1 MAKTKPSKF
10 SATQGLL
17 AQCRQ
22 MPGQLRSVCEQA
34 ARSRYAR
41 HYHPSNPY
49 RRRHVIVDMVMAIGL
64 VFSLAMVAFITLVY
78 QRSVQHQQIEVA
90 ITSVRSAVA
99 SGDIAE
105 VQVEVRNNGR
115 QALQDAYVSFPES
128 TGFMITEAVPAFGTI
143 KGNDRVSVNVKALV
157 IGEIGSAVRINS
169 VLSYT
174 SSLGSKEQ
182 TIASQALLIS
192 GSQLTVDLEIPE
204 SLALGKAFPFTI
216 TVQNQSVA
224 SAFENILLTPNFPP
238 SWETLDSSMPL
249 DPATSAWTM
258 DRIDSLERLVIT
270 GQARLLTATADTVP
284 VGLKI
289 YAAPYGAPYL
299 QDELRLDI
307 PVFAPKVTAKLIA
320 VPPFVR
326 LGERNQVTVEIRNTE
341 AVALEQVRLD
351 IHIPETL
358 IVAERGENG
367 VWAFPLENIAANATT
382 RVEIPLEVVPS
393 INPEL
398 VFGASPVVLPWIA
411 ELHFM
416 RDAQLVTVPFDHVEI
431 PFASDLA
438 MQASSRYTSAEGE
451 AIGTGPWPPRIGEVT
466 TVWVFLHPTNRFN
479 EVNQAA
485 ISARLG
491 EGVRFTGRQS
501 VTGGSAIT
509 VDESG
514 NVRWDIGTVSNYTA
528 VATDSLNAAME
539 LELVPTSEE
548 QAQTMSLL
556 SDLTIRGID
565 SQTKTTLSA
574 QAQDIDVSMVLNGR

>member
-34 ARSRYAR
+34 ARTRYAR

-64 VFSLAMVAFITLVY
+64 VFSLAAVAFITLIY

-90 ITSVRSAVA
+90 ITSERSAVA

-105 VQVEVRNNGR
+105 VHIEVRNNGR
-115 QALQDAYVSFPES
+115 QSLQNASLSFPES
-128 TGFMITEAVPAFGTI
+128 TGFVITDAVPPLGTI
-143 KGNDRVSVNVKALV
+143 KGNDRVSVTVKALV

-174 SSLGSKEQ
+174 SSLGTNEQ

-192 GSQLTVDLEIPE
+192 GSQLSVDLEIPE

-216 TVQNQSVA
+216 TVHNQSEA
-224 SAFENILLTPNFPP
+224 SAFENVLLTPNFPP
-238 SWETLDSSMPL
+238 SWETLESSVPL
-249 DPATSAWTM
+249 DPATSVWTI
-258 DRIDSLERLVIT
+258 DRIGSLQYLVIT

-299 QDELRLDI
+299 QDESRLDI
-307 PVFAPKVTAKLIA
+307 PVFAPKVTAKLMA
-320 VPPFVR
+320 VPPFVQV
-326 LGERNQVTVEIRNTE
+326 GENTQVTVEIRNTE

-358 IVAERGENG
+358 IVAERSNG
-367 VWAFPLENIAANATT
+367 VWAFPMNNIAANETM
-382 RVEIPLEVVPS
+382 RVDIPLVLVQS

-398 VFGASPVVLPWIA
+398 VFGANPVVLPWIA

-416 RDAQLVTVPFDHVEI
+416 REGQLVTVPFDRVDI

-451 AIGTGPWPPRIGEVT
+451 AIGTGPWPPRVGEAT
-466 TVWVFLHPTNRFN
+466 TVWVFLHPSNRFN
-479 EVNQAA
+479 DVNQVA
-485 ISARLG
+485 ISGRLG

-509 VDESG
+509 VDAVG
-514 NVRWDIGTVSNYTA
+514 NMRWDIGSVGNYTA
-528 VATDSLNAAME
+528 IASDQINAAME
-539 LELVPTSEE
+539 LELVPTTEE
-548 QAQTMSLL
+548 QVNSMILL
-556 SDLTIRGID
+556 SDIRIRGID
-565 SQTKTTLSA
+565 SQTQTTLSA
-574 QAQDIDVSMVLNGR
+574 HVEPITVSTVLNGR

>member
-1 MAKTKPSKF
+1 
-10 SATQGLL
+10 
-17 AQCRQ
+17 

-64 VFSLAMVAFITLVY
+64 VFSLAAVAFITLIY

-90 ITSVRSAVA
+90 ITSVLSAVA
-99 SGDIAE
+99 SGDMAE
-105 VQVEVRNNGR
+105 VHIEVRNNGR
-115 QALQDAYVSFPES
+115 QALQDASLSFPES
-128 TGFMITEAVPAFGTI
+128 TGFVITESVPALGTI
-143 KGNDRVSVNVKALV
+143 KGNDRVVATVKALV

-174 SSLGSKEQ
+174 SSLGTREQ

-192 GSQLTVDLEIPE
+192 GSQLSVDLEIPE

-216 TVQNQSVA
+216 TVHNQSVA
-224 SAFENILLTPNFPP
+224 SAFENVLLTPNFPP
-238 SWETLDSSMPL
+238 SWETLESSLPL
-249 DPATSAWTM
+249 DPATSVWTM
-258 DRIDSLERLVIT
+258 DRIGSLQRLVIT

-289 YAAPYGAPYL
+289 YSAPYGAPYL
-299 QDELRLDI
+299 QDEVRLDI
-307 PVFAPKVTAKLIA
+307 PVFAPKVTAKLLA
-320 VPPFVR
+320 VPPFVQV
-326 LGERNQVTVEIRNTE
+326 GERAQVTVEIRNTE

-358 IVAERGENG
+358 VVAERGDNG
-367 VWAFPLENIAANATT
+367 VWAFPVDNISANETA
-382 RVEIPLEVVPS
+382 RVEIPLELVQS

-398 VFGASPVVLPWIA
+398 VFGANPVVLPWIA

-416 RDAQLVTVPFDHVEI
+416 REGQLVTVPFDRVEI
-431 PFASDLA
+431 PFVSDLA

-451 AIGTGPWPPRIGEVT
+451 AIGTGPWPPRVGEAT

-479 EVNQAA
+479 DVNQVA
-485 ISARLG
+485 ISGRLG

-501 VTGGSAIT
+501 VTGGSAMS
-509 VDESG
+509 VDEAG
-514 NVRWDIGTVSNYTA
+514 NMRWDIGSVGNYTA
-528 VATDSLNAAME
+528 ISSDQINAAME
-539 LELVPTSEE
+539 LELVPTTEE
-548 QAQTMSLL
+548 QVETMTLL
-556 SDLTIRGID
+556 SDISIRGID
-565 SQTKTTLSA
+565 SQTQTILSSPMEP
-574 QAQDIDVSMVLNGR
+574 ITVSMVLNGR